1 MQVATMGATVVY
13 YISMLAALAV
23 AVVLVLGLSTLL
35 KGNDANMS
43 QRLMRWRIGLQFIA
57 ILVIML
63 FVYLTRGFG

>member
-1 MQVATMGATVVY
+1 MGATFVY
-13 YISMLAALAV
+13 YVSILATLAV
-23 AVVLVLGLSTLL
+23 ATVLVFGLSTLL
-35 KGNDANMS
+35 KGNDANLS